1 VRAAT
6 RSTRL
11 ARPSGGYHHHVYDPR
26 IVLGLVH
33 AYGEAC
39 RCDDHAR
46 AGVLYSEIVRA
57 LEHEKAAPPES
68 SGVDSGGAEKTAA

>member
-6 RSTRL
+6 RSARL
-11 ARPSGGYHHHVYDPR
+11 TRPSGGYDWSVYDPR

-39 RCDDHAR
+39 RHEEHAR
-46 AGVLYSEIVRA
+46 AGILYSEIVRA
-57 LEHEKAAPPES
+57 LDDEKAAPPES
-68 SGVDSGGAEKTAA
+68 SGVDPSEAEKTAA